1 MFMLSNYNCQVRK
14 NMKSIKE
21 EWKDLPE
28 YEGLYQV
35 SNLGRIKALA
45 SIRIS
50 EKGIRKYKERILSP
64 KLNFDKYYYVTLTK
78 GGRRTSHRLH
88 RLIART
94 FLGHADN
101 KVVDHIDGNPLN
113 NMASNLRYVSQSENI
128 LNPNTICKQYKPVIQ
143 LDLHGN
149 QIAEYNSVMEAAK
162 SVDTV
167 TKHGVH
173 IGQCC
178 NGNRTTAYKYKWRW
192 K

>member
-1 MFMLSNYNCQVRK
+1 MFILNNYNCQVRK

-21 EWKDLPE
+21 EWRDLPE
-28 YEGLYQV
+28 YGGLYQV

-50 EKGIRKYKERILSP
+50 EKGIREYKERILSP
-64 KLNFDKYYYVTLTK
+64 KLNFDRYYYVTLTRDGK
-78 GGRRTSHRLH
+78 RTSHRLH

-94 FLGHADN
+94 FLGSVDN

-113 NMASNLRYVSQSENI
+113 NRVDNLRYVNQSENI
-128 LNPNTICKQYKPVIQ
+128 LNPNTIYKQYKPVIQ
-143 LDLHGN
+143 LDLNGN
-149 QIAEYNSVMEAAK
+149 QIAEYASVMEAAK
-162 SVDTV
+162 SVDTT
-167 TKHGVH
+167 TKYGVH

-178 NGNRTTAYKYKWRW
+178 NGNRATAYKYKWRW